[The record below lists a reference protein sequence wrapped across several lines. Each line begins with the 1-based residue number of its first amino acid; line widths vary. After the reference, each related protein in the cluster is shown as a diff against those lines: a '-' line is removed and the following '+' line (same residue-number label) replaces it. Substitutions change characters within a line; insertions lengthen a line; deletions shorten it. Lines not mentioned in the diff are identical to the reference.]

1 MVKLNTKKTIILGS
15 KSPRRIE
22 LLKLMGFQFKLKKLD
37 VDESYPQSLSPIQ
50 VALFL
55 SKKKA
60 NHYLIKNNEILI
72 CADTIVYR
80 DKTVF
85 GKPSSNEDAQNML
98 QQLSNKQ
105 HIVVTGVTLKTN
117 KKIVSFYD
125 KSSVYFKKLS
135 IKEIQYYIKN
145 YNPLDKAGGYGIQD
159 WIGLIG
165 IKNISGSFYN
175 VMGLPTHKLYHH
187 LTKLING

>member
-98 QQLSNKQ
+98 QKLSNKQ

-117 KKIVSFYD
+117 KQTVSFYD

>member
-37 VDESYPQSLSPIQ
+37 IDESYPQSLSPIQ

-98 QQLSNKQ
+98 QKLSNKQ

-117 KKIVSFYD
+117 KQTVSFYD